1 MKELSEIP
9 AVNQTM
15 NSPTMSIMNKDL
27 SVKNRFKI
35 KRLNKEERR
44 DKFIEENIERLKE
57 KREQDTLDQLNDKI
71 GSLAKQ
77 LEHDM
82 TDNGMGKN
90 LDPYQ
95 AMLHARKMSKKV
107 SESQALAFFKVSQ
120 KMVSSNI

>member
-44 DKFIEENIERLKE
+44 DKFIEENQFYELGF
-57 KREQDTLDQLNDKI
+57 L
-71 GSLAKQ
+71 
-77 LEHDM
+77 LEAWV
-82 TDNGMGKN
+82 
-90 LDPYQ
+90 L
-95 AMLHARKMSKKV
+95 
-107 SESQALAFFKVSQ
+107 F
-120 KMVSSNI
+120 

>member
-44 DKFIEENIERLKE
+44 DKFIEENIERLNN
-57 KREQDTLDQLNDKI
+57 KREQDTLD
-71 GSLAKQ
+71 
-77 LEHDM
+77 
-82 TDNGMGKN
+82 
-90 LDPYQ
+90 
-95 AMLHARKMSKKV
+95 
-107 SESQALAFFKVSQ
+107 
-120 KMVSSNI
+120 